1 MVYLILIILFT
12 LTCTSNLGSTNQFV
26 ELMEKHM
33 PTNVKQGVQML
44 MWTVKGYVL
53 AVLVVTMVRATF
65 LSMDKLTQRMTVAL
79 VPASVKMDNAIPSVV
94 LLILVLLDVKTVT
107 GPFGRMVNH
116 LWQMMAVTH
125 AIVYVVDKIVMLF
138 VH

>member
-1 MVYLILIILFT
+1 MTTNVWQIVLMLMWNVKENVHANQYIAIAQSIKTLIILFK
-12 LTCTSNLGSTNQFV
+12 LYCTSIIFFSNLGSTNQSV

-65 LSMDKLTQRMTVAL
+65 LSMDKLT
-79 VPASVKMDNAIPSVV
+79 
-94 LLILVLLDVKTVT
+94 
-107 GPFGRMVNH
+107 
-116 LWQMMAVTH
+116 
-125 AIVYVVDKIVMLF
+125 
-138 VH
+138 